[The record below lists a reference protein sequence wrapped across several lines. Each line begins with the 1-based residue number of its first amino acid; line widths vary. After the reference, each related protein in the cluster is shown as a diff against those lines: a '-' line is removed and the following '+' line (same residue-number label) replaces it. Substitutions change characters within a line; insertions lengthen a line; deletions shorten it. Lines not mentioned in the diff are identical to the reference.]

1 MSFSSPPGIPS
12 LPRAIIESIFASYEV
27 KVPHAPWNNQHMI
40 LLLSLEYSS
49 TSPYFFVLP
58 LSEAPVMSVILF
70 EEGSLL
76 VSQNWIAAQ
85 LGEEPSR
92 RRVR

>member
-1 MSFSSPPGIPS
+1 
-12 LPRAIIESIFASYEV
+12 
-27 KVPHAPWNNQHMI
+27 MI

-85 LGEEPSR
+85 LVR
-92 RRVR
+92 RGAESETSWANIPTSSPRGVVGTL